1 MTASSITSV
10 TTSTSFATLLMSP
23 RPSTWDS
30 ACAIS
35 LARKRNER
43 LTSNP
48 SKVARVIMPKPPSW
62 NSAMI
67 TTWPKV
73 DQ

>member
-1 MTASSITSV
+1 MG
-10 TTSTSFATLLMSP
+10 LGL
-23 RPSTWDS
+23 
-30 ACAIS
+30 AIS
-35 LARKRNER
+35 LARKRNDR

-62 NSAMI
+62 NSTMI